1 VVRYVAQRPTD
12 TVIFSPFIAINAVIG
27 SCLGDDRL
35 VIDSLDN
42 ASVTVFETDG
52 KGGLRLIER
61 GNQADTLIR

>member
-1 VVRYVAQRPTD
+1 
-12 TVIFSPFIAINAVIG
+12 
-27 SCLGDDRL
+27 
-35 VIDSLDN
+35 LDN